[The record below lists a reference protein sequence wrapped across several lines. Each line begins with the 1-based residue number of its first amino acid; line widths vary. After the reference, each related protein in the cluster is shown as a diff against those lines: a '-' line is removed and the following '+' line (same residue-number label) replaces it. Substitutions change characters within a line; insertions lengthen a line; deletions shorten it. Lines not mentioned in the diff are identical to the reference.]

1 MTTCKDIMKRIQKYD
16 GIHLF
21 LVLDKN
27 GKKLND
33 DLEEET
39 HENKTIVSNSP
50 FVLCRLSLLSNG
62 KNIYAIPNDMPL
74 KVGDRVSV
82 LLHDNTTEEAIII
95 AVEQHT
101 TLSTPLNFEKAKILR
116 KI

>member
-33 DLEEET
+33 DLEEEERKIT
-39 HENKTIVSNSP
+39 QNTFNNNYADIPKLVDKAISCVRDIDPLNELTFLQILEFFSQVLQFLY
-50 FVLCRLSLLSNG
+50 FVLQFLFL
-62 KNIYAIPNDMPL
+62 D
-74 KVGDRVSV
+74 
-82 LLHDNTTEEAIII
+82 
-95 AVEQHT
+95 
-101 TLSTPLNFEKAKILR
+101 
-116 KI
+116 

>member
-33 DLEEET
+33 DLDEEEKKVT
-39 HENKTIVSNSP
+39 QNTFNNNYSDIPKLVD
-50 FVLCRLSLLSNG
+50 
-62 KNIYAIPNDMPL
+62 KAISCVRYIDHLNELTFLQISYSWYYYLIAPDDDQCVFAAYQQDIP
-74 KVGDRVSV
+74 KVTKKF
-82 LLHDNTTEEAIII
+82 L
-95 AVEQHT
+95 
-101 TLSTPLNFEKAKILR
+101 
-116 KI
+116 